1 MDVLPGDKFKH
12 LARIRH
18 AAVHAEIAV
27 VEQNPAG
34 AQGAGAC
41 NVM

>member
-1 MDVLPGDKFKH
+1 MDVLPGNKFKH

-18 AAVHAEIAV
+18 AEITV
-27 VEQNPAG
+27 VEQNPAA